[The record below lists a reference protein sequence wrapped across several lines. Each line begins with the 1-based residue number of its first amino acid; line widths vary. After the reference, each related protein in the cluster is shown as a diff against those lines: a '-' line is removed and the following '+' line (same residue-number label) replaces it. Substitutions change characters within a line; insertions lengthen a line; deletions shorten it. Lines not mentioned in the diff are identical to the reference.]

1 MGSPNP
7 VPAMAGVGAM
17 KTKFEDNLGKLHYR
31 INYEEA
37 SQNLSIT
44 VVECKDL
51 KKMDILGKSDPFVRV
66 YLMPGNHKEL
76 KTKVIKKNLN
86 PLFNEVFKFVIPL
99 TEVMKK
105 TVVFQV
111 FDWDKV
117 SKTDGIGEIQVPL
130 WQLNLSS
137 PTDEWKNLHK
147 ITGTKDKPALHH
159 SGRSSTSGA
168 PRSTSNLSQHY
179 SHSSM
184 SDISQPSLPATS
196 PPRRTRSS
204 SSSDDERKSMGAPA
218 GVAALKYHLH
228 YEKGTLILTVVECKN
243 LKKADL
249 LGGKPDALVNIYLLP
264 GTHQEL
270 KTKVVKNDLNP
281 VFNETFR

>member
-44 VVECKDL
+44 VVECKEL
-51 KKMDILGKSDPFVRV
+51 KKMDILGKSDPFVRI

-86 PLFNEVFKFVIPL
+86 PLFN
-99 TEVMKK
+99 
-105 TVVFQV
+105 QV
-111 FDWDKV
+111 FNWDKV
-117 SKTDGIGEIQVPL
+117 SKTDGIGEVQVPL

-147 ITGTKDKPALHH
+147 LTGTKDKPVLHH
-159 SGRSSTSGA
+159 SARTSTSSMPRSS
-168 PRSTSNLSQHY
+168 
-179 SHSSM
+179 
-184 SDISQPSLPATS
+184 SQPSLPPTS

-204 SSSDDERKSMGAPA
+204 SSSDDEKKTPGPPPPA
-218 GVAALKYHLH
+218 GVPALKYHVS
-228 YEKGTLILTVVECKN
+228 YEHAQKTLILTVAEGKN
-243 LKKADL
+243 LKKA
-249 LGGKPDALVNIYLLP
+249 
-264 GTHQEL
+264 
-270 KTKVVKNDLNP
+270 
-281 VFNETFR
+281 